1 LPDLTGHLAARAGDG
16 HAPPLSAS
24 GKAFSLA
31 VILLS
36 PPVEVP
42 GVDSN

>member
-1 LPDLTGHLAARAGDG
+1 MPDLTGHFTARADDG

-24 GKAFSLA
+24 GKVISLA

-36 PPVEVP
+36 LPVEVP